1 MLWAEV
7 LIIASLILI
16 NGFFSMSELAMVSS
30 KRARLQT
37 RADRG
42 SHGARVALAMLDDP
56 SGFLSA
62 IQVGIT
68 LIGILTGVYSGVA
81 FSEPLIAWVRTLPID
96 VPYDRELA
104 FGGVV
109 LLVTYVSLIFGE
121 LVPKRVA
128 LSHAEP
134 IAVFVAPIMRFIARA
149 LAPLVW
155 LLRIST
161 EGILK
166 LLPITAAPASSVT
179 EDEVRA
185 LVAEGTQ
192 TGVFHVAERRLIEGV
207 LALADRKIGT
217 IMVQRQD
224 VIWLDMTEPLEEM
237 WRQAKDSG
245 HARFLVGR
253 GELEELAGLITLA
266 NLSEALRRGK
276 LEPERD
282 LDPPLHVPES
292 LTVLQLLDQFQ
303 RSSVHLAVVTDEYGG
318 IEGVVT
324 PADILKTIAGELP
337 ETGSRERPEM
347 HSREDGSWLVDGHLP
362 VEELQRALSRVD
374 MVNAGEYHT
383 LAGFV
388 LAKLGRVPR
397 TGEKLSWR
405 GLRIEVVDMDGP
417 RIDKLMVS
425 SAPKTVQTM

>member
-7 LIIASLILI
+7 LILAGLILL

-62 IQVGIT
+62 VQVGIT

-81 FSEPLIAWVRTLPID
+81 FSEPLIVWIQTLPFD

-128 LSHAEP
+128 LTHPETL
-134 IAVFVAPIMRFIARA
+134 AVFVAPIMRFIAKA
-149 LAPLVW
+149 LTPLVW
-155 LLRIST
+155 LLRVST
-161 EGILK
+161 DAVLK
-166 LLPITAAPASSVT
+166 LLPVAAVPASAVT
-179 EDEVRA
+179 EDDVRA
-185 LVAEGTQ
+185 LIAEGTQ
-192 TGVFHVAERRLIEGV
+192 AGVFHVAERRLIEGV

-217 IMVQRQD
+217 VMVPRQD
-224 VIWLDMTEPLEEM
+224 VIWLDMSEPLEEM
-237 WRQAKDSG
+237 WRQAKESG

-276 LEPERD
+276 LEPEID

-337 ETGSRERPEM
+337 EMGSRERPEM
-347 HSREDGSWLVDGHLP
+347 QARDDGSWLVDGHLP
-362 VEELQRALSRVD
+362 VDEVQRALSRSD
-374 MVNAGEYHT
+374 MANAAEYHT
-383 LAGFV
+383 FAGFV

-397 TGEKLSWR
+397 TGEKLAWR

-417 RIDKLMVS
+417 RIDKLIVS
-425 SAPKTVQTM
+425 SVQKTAQTM